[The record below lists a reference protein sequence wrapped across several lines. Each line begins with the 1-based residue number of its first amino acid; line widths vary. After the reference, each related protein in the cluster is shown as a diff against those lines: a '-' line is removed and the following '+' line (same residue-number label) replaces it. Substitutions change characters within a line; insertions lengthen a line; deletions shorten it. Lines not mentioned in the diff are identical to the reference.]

1 MRDKQLIMKII
12 EEIEKQ
18 SNGVNIRS
26 ARGYGAGHPWIKR
39 TATNLG
45 AHEND
50 EDEEV
55 NLADLG
61 PPDIERLIADG
72 FDPQIELA
80 LLLVRSQILAEMGG
94 EGWNDRPQVAGGDAT
109 DLRSRAGG
117 R

>member
-39 TATNLG
+39 TTTNLG

-50 EDEEV
+50 EDE
-55 NLADLG
+55 DL
-61 PPDIERLIADG
+61 DDAIQTKAV
-72 FDPQIELA
+72 QISKAFLEKEE
-80 LLLVRSQILAEMGG
+80 SENEQY
-94 EGWNDRPQVAGGDAT
+94 
-109 DLRSRAGG
+109 
-117 R
+117 